1 MDESSFFALSSKVV
15 NIEMKMSSIEEVL
28 IDKGVLTKEEI
39 KKKYEMVSKR
49 DFNEIKKEL
58 IEMIEEYEKEANE

>member
-39 KKKYEMVSKR
+39 KKKYDMVSKR

-58 IEMIEEYEKEANE
+58 IEMIEEYDKEANE

>member
-49 DFNEIKKEL
+49 DFDEIKKEL
-58 IEMIEEYEKEANE
+58 IEMIEEFEKEANE

>member
-15 NIEMKMSSIEEVL
+15 NIEMKMTPFEEVL

-39 KKKYEMVSKR
+39 KKKYEMVYKR
-49 DFNEIKKEL
+49 DFDEIKKEL
-58 IEMIEEYEKEANE
+58 IELIEEYEKEANE

>member
-58 IEMIEEYEKEANE
+58 IEMIEEYENEANE

>member
-1 MDESSFFALSSKVV
+1 MDESSFFALSSKVI

-39 KKKYEMVSKR
+39 KKKYDMVSKR

>member
-39 KKKYEMVSKR
+39 KNKYGIVSKR
-49 DFNEIKKEL
+49 DFDAIKKEL
-58 IEMIEEYEKEANE
+58 IEMIEEFEEEANE

>member
-58 IEMIEEYEKEANE
+58 IEMIEEFEKEANE

>member
-15 NIEMKMSSIEEVL
+15 NIEMKMTSIEEVL

-39 KKKYEMVSKR
+39 KKKYEMVYKR
-49 DFNEIKKEL
+49 DFDEIKKEL
-58 IEMIEEYEKEANE
+58 IELIEEFEDEANE

>member
-49 DFNEIKKEL
+49 DFDEIKKEL
-58 IEMIEEYEKEANE
+58 IEMIEEFEEEANE

>member
-1 MDESSFFALSSKVV
+1 MDESSFFELSSKVV

-39 KKKYEMVSKR
+39 KKKYEIVSKR

-58 IEMIEEYEKEANE
+58 IEMIEEYDKEANE

>member
-15 NIEMKMSSIEEVL
+15 NIEMKMTSIEEVL

-39 KKKYEMVSKR
+39 KKKYEVVSKR
-49 DFNEIKKEL
+49 DFDEIKKEL
-58 IEMIEEYEKEANE
+58 IELIEEFEEEANE